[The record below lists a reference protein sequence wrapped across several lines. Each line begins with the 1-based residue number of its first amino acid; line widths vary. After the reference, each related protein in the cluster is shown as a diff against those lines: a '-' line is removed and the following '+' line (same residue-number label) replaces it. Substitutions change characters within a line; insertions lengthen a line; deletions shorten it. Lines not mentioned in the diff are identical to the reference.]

1 MNLLKLPFAGFAD
14 LSTNRNFGFEMI
26 VSISRMFLILFCFV
40 VAFRWFVSVGLFL
53 FLLLLFCFGK
63 MAKIFKDN
71 RKQIRSFDIRQRCS
85 FKVKLIIIS
94 FNRKTKR
101 NERLKTE
108 INVAKAKKKK
118 CLDNENLQG
127 LPSRQ
132 DFKMQKEKELCLT
145 NSEKNLRITKRF
157 FEQ

>member
-1 MNLLKLPFAGFAD
+1 MNLLKLPFAGFVD
-14 LSTNRNFGFEMI
+14 LSTNWNFGFEMI
-26 VSISRMFLILFCFV
+26 VSISRMFLILFCIV
-40 VAFRWFVSVGLFL
+40 VAFRWFVSVGL

-71 RKQIRSFDIRQRCS
+71 RKQICSFDIRQRCS

-118 CLDNENLQG
+118 VFGQ
-127 LPSRQ
+127 
-132 DFKMQKEKELCLT
+132 
-145 NSEKNLRITKRF
+145 
-157 FEQ
+157 